1 MSIAVIVGLGNPG
14 PTYSGTRH
22 NLGFIVVDAFA
33 QAIGASWGYERRFK
47 AEVAKGSVAG
57 QVVHLIKPLTYM
69 NLSGESV
76 SAFLR
81 YYDYSLSSICV
92 LHDET
97 AFPLGKARLTVT
109 QGSGGHNGVQS
120 LIQHL
125 GCGFLRYRLGIGEK
139 THPAMDLAEYVLGP
153 FSSQEQSTL
162 AIALP
167 TFINGLQLLV
177 TQGSAKAMNT
187 LNRT

>member
-14 PTYSGTRH
+14 PEYSGTRH

-47 AEVAKGSVAG
+47 ADIAKASVEGHA
-57 QVVHLIKPLTYM
+57 VYLLKPLSYM

-76 SAFLR
+76 NAFMQ
-81 YYDYSLSSICV
+81 YYNFPLSSLCV

-97 AFPLGKARLTVT
+97 AFPIGQGRLTLT

-125 GCGFLRYRLGIGEK
+125 GKGFLRYRLGIGEK
-139 THPAMDLAEYVLGP
+139 PHPAMDLTEHVLGP
-153 FSSQEQSTL
+153 FSAQEK
-162 AIALP
+162 AALVDAYI
-167 TFINGLQLLV
+167 TFLNGLQLLV
-177 TQGSAKAMNT
+177 TQGPAKAMNIV
-187 LNRT
+187 NRT